1 MEFTVFFYYVLFLL
15 PPLCCS
21 RNVSL
26 GVFTAAVRIVAV
38 QVTLGAQHAEYPSIW
53 LPELSGGTGK
63 FAILVLFTQS
73 STGSD
78 QSRIGD
84 VGAAHSKTEL

>member
-1 MEFTVFFYYVLFLL
+1 M
-15 PPLCCS
+15 
-21 RNVSL
+21 
-26 GVFTAAVRIVAV
+26 